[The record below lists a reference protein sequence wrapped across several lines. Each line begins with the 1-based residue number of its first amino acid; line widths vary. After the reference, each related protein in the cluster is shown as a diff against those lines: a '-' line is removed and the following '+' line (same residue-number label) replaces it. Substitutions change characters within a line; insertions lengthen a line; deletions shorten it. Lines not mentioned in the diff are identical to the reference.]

1 MAALCGFGNSARSVH
16 CGARGHEACVVN
28 AVWALDRA
36 YVFFRDSTGGLRA
49 FTAGV
54 TPNSDEE
61 TFFIS
66 QTFRKF
72 APDSST
78 I

>member
-1 MAALCGFGNSARSVH
+1 
-16 CGARGHEACVVN
+16 VVN

>member
-1 MAALCGFGNSARSVH
+1 MAALCGFGNSGIRDGRCIAVLE
-16 CGARGHEACVVN
+16 GHEACVVN

-61 TFFIS
+61 TFFIELN
-66 QTFRKF
+66 R
-72 APDSST
+72 
-78 I
+78 